1 MIVSSAMGVMSVKE
15 TPSLKRRV
23 LPTTKIRVESF
34 MNFQE
39 NGIFNVKIC
48 FSIIMTAVNVIGV
61 VCVAISIKYLRY
73 SDC

>member
-39 NGIFNVKIC
+39 NRILNVKIFFFNNYDSC
-48 FSIIMTAVNVIGV
+48 NVIGV